1 MKERWNAVD
10 VEAEALLKKE
20 RYHILDRLLKSGNV
34 EIRVVPK
41 ERLFLHGKAGVIHYP
56 NAPRKS
62 FIGSV
67 NDSKSAFTDNYE
79 LVWQDDDPA
88 SADWVEAEFWAL
100 WNEAIPLPEAI
111 IMEIGRVAN
120 RQEVTIEMLDKA
132 NVPAAAVLKRQFI
145 GQGNSYSLGSV
156 LCYNV
161 LEHREV
167 YGKARLL
174 LADEVGVGKLYLW
187 QRVRL

>member
-1 MKERWNAVD
+1 MKEIADIPEVKIVCNSELDIRDFQAASTREVALKERWNAVD

-100 WNEAIPLPEAI
+100 WNEAIPLPE
-111 IMEIGRVAN
+111 
-120 RQEVTIEMLDKA
+120 
-132 NVPAAAVLKRQFI
+132 
-145 GQGNSYSLGSV
+145 SY
-156 LCYNV
+156 YNGDWSC
-161 LEHREV
+161 R
-167 YGKARLL
+167 
-174 LADEVGVGKLYLW
+174 
-187 QRVRL
+187 